1 MTERLRVF
9 SQGPFAVGE
18 IFPDVGTSPRVEKV
32 VGALVAAGVMA
43 TAEPVTTHI
52 NYEFSIGWSHGGGAD
67 CGQ

>member
-1 MTERLRVF
+1 MPSER
-9 SQGPFAVGE
+9 S
-18 IFPDVGTSPRVEKV
+18 SPTLVLAEKV